1 MGFVTKEKLFSKD
14 FFITYGWL
22 LGGCFV
28 FALGAVLF
36 AEPYG
41 FAPGGT
47 YGLSMVFHHLWGWE
61 TEIAALCMDVPL
73 LLLGIYFLGGMFG
86 VKTIICTFAIP
97 AFMRLIH
104 YLYGYDALLEPGITD
119 RTLLNEQLLSAIF
132 GGIVYGIGIGMIF
145 KARATSG
152 GSDIISMILNK
163 YTHISLGTLVIIV
176 DCTITLSTV
185 VAFGDWRLPM
195 YSWIIVFIEGKVID
209 LVFPIVVL
217 IIFCICGMLYT
228 GGFFSGT
235 GFVKAFSASDASVGL
250 MLGSFFAM
258 VITIVFYAVRKVLRF
273 SDSMACIPEGFK
285 AMVPAI
291 LILTFAWTLKAMTDS
306 LGAAP
311 FVASVMNSAAG
322 GLMNLLPAII
332 FLVGCFLAFATG
344 TSWGT
349 FGILIPIVVAVF
361 QGTNE
366 TMMIISISA
375 CMAGAVCGDHCS
387 PISDT
392 TIMASAGAQCN
403 HVNHVSTQLPYAM
416 TVAAVSCI
424 TYVIAGILQNAVICL
439 VIGIA
444 LQIGVLLAIKAITK
458 DHTGR
463 VKTTN

>member
-119 RTLLNEQLLSAIF
+119 RTMLNEQLLSAIF

-209 LVFPIVVL
+209 LIVE
-217 IIFCICGMLYT
+217 G
-228 GGFFSGT
+228 
-235 GFVKAFSASDASVGL
+235 ASVHKTL
-250 MLGSFFAM
+250 MIVTKEIDAVKNIILNDIKRGA
-258 VITIVFYAVRKVLRF
+258 TI
-273 SDSMACIPEGFK
+273 
-285 AMVPAI
+285 
-291 LILTFAWTLKAMTDS
+291 
-306 LGAAP
+306 
-311 FVASVMNSAAG
+311 
-322 GLMNLLPAII
+322 LPAIGAYKGEPREVI
-332 FLVGCFLAFATG
+332 YTILTRREMMVLRHKIREIDPEAFINVTD
-344 TSWGT
+344 SRE
-349 FGILIPIVVAVF
+349 ILGKGLKPLDA
-361 QGTNE
+361 E
-366 TMMIISISA
+366 
-375 CMAGAVCGDHCS
+375 
-387 PISDT
+387 
-392 TIMASAGAQCN
+392 
-403 HVNHVSTQLPYAM
+403 
-416 TVAAVSCI
+416 
-424 TYVIAGILQNAVICL
+424 
-439 VIGIA
+439 
-444 LQIGVLLAIKAITK
+444 
-458 DHTGR
+458 
-463 VKTTN
+463 